1 METKKHIPNLL
12 TAGNLFS
19 GCVGIVF
26 ELKGFHDTAVFL
38 MLAGLFFDFFDGFAA
53 RMLKVS
59 SDIGKEL
66 DSLADM
72 VTFGVL
78 PSTMMY
84 NYMTASSCQPG
95 VCTGL
100 ISTPYFPFLAFII
113 AVFSGFR
120 LAKFNI
126 DTRQSDRFLGLPTP
140 ANAIFIATLSYAGQ
154 SNFLINE
161 IFQTPKILLILTFF
175 LCWLLVSEIPLIA
188 LKFKSFNFKENAFKF
203 ILVISAIALVA
214 VFKLGGIPYIIL
226 LYIVLSLI
234 ENAFDKNIENE

>member
-1 METKKHIPNLL
+1 
-12 TAGNLFS
+12 
-19 GCVGIVF
+19 
-26 ELKGFHDTAVFL
+26 
-38 MLAGLFFDFFDGFAA
+38 
-53 RMLKVS
+53 
-59 SDIGKEL
+59 
-66 DSLADM
+66 
-72 VTFGVL
+72 
-78 PSTMMY
+78 
-84 NYMTASSCQPG
+84 MTASSCQPG

-154 SNFLINE
+154 SNFLIYE

-214 VFKLGGIPYIIL
+214 VFKLGGIRYIIL